1 MVALNIYPIPRTP
14 CSYRAGEQK
23 RDIAINHEGS
33 FVFGRGDNDVILQ
46 QDRER
51 ITAALNKVTLAQMGT
66 IAKTFNS
73 IMIDCPQCNACYA
86 SRINIADFRL
96 SASQRRKMRL
106 NQDISFNISPLHID
120 EEITDLV
127 NSYYKQRFPEEG
139 LHDSSVQSTNMELG
153 GSYHMA
159 TARHISGKLMGAS
172 FIDVMPEGIIG
183 TLTVY
188 DIEESKKRSL
198 GMMMD
203 LWTLQYAQEKNI
215 PYMYL
220 GPWAKDSRIQHKSQY
235 RGFEVM
241 AQDGETSRW
250 QAANTLSDKS
260 NPKRNNEIAQELGL
274 DAYSITEL
282 GLHR

>member
-86 SRINIADFRL
+86 ARIDIADFRL

-106 NQDISFNISPLHID
+106 NQDIS
-120 EEITDLV
+120 
-127 NSYYKQRFPEEG
+127 
-139 LHDSSVQSTNMELG
+139 
-153 GSYHMA
+153 